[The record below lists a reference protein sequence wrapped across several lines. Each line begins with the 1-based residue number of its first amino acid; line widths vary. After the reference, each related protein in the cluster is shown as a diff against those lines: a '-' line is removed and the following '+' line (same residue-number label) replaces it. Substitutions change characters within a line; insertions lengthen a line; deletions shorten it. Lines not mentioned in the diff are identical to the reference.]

1 MTYEEKKEWLR
12 RYRKAAKLEKIK
24 LEEVERYRTDA
35 EHITQ
40 VLSPVPGGAGD
51 GQALPRS
58 VERITDAMQAANAQV
73 MECQRTCK
81 EILSVMNQ
89 TVDIQDY
96 EILYLRYIGGKKW
109 EQIAIKMGMEQTI
122 GSPSILTMRNGD
134 KDLDGLIASIDKGI
148 LVSGFNGGNCNSTT
162 GDFSYGVEGFLIE
175 RGKLSQPISEMNA
188 TGNMLSL
195 WSNLAEVG
203 NDPRLSSSWRIPS
216 LLFNGV
222 DFSGL

>member
-58 VERITDAMQAANAQV
+58 VEHIMEAMQAANAQV
-73 MECQRTCK
+73 MECQAIRK
-81 EILSVMNQ
+81 EVMDVLGQ
-89 TVDIQDY
+89 TADLLDY

-109 EQIAIKMGMEQTI
+109 EQIAAVVGMDV
-122 GSPSILTMRNGD
+122 SRVYRRHKLAV
-134 KDLDGLIASIDKGI
+134 KALD
-148 LVSGFNGGNCNSTT
+148 
-162 GDFSYGVEGFLIE
+162 
-175 RGKLSQPISEMNA
+175 
-188 TGNMLSL
+188 
-195 WSNLAEVG
+195 
-203 NDPRLSSSWRIPS
+203 IPECQ
-216 LLFNGV
+216 
-222 DFSGL
+222 

>member
-12 RYRKAAKLEKIK
+12 RYRKAANLEKIK

-58 VERITDAMQAANAQV
+58 VERIADAMQAANAQV
-73 MECQRTCK
+73 MECQRICK
-81 EILSVMNQ
+81 EILSVMSQ

-109 EQIAIKMGMEQTI
+109 EQIAAKIGMDV
-122 GSPSILTMRNGD
+122 SRVYRRH
-134 KDLDGLIASIDKGI
+134 KAAVKALDIP
-148 LVSGFNGGNCNSTT
+148 
-162 GDFSYGVEGFLIE
+162 E
-175 RGKLSQPISEMNA
+175 SQ
-188 TGNMLSL
+188 
-195 WSNLAEVG
+195 
-203 NDPRLSSSWRIPS
+203 
-216 LLFNGV
+216 
-222 DFSGL
+222 